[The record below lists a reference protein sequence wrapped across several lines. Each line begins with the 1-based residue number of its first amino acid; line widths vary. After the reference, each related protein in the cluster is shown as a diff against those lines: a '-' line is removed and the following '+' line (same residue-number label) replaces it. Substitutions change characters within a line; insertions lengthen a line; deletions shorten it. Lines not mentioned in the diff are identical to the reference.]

1 MAGKIGSKIES
12 RTGNKELIEILTN
25 QLSGSDL
32 NSLLL
37 EVFDKRR
44 LKLTSPD
51 LLKQYELNRFVH
63 PAETDYIHLLE
74 KSIKTLKL
82 FSKHGFIPLQLSPL
96 SPLGSCSVVA
106 PVGQDKVV
114 TALRN
119 CEVLSDA
126 TNAIA
131 LHISL
136 LKKKKLRAL
145 QQQSEHIKFSNV
157 QQHVRS
163 QPFSGK
169 GFSAH
174 FTIGCLVSSG
184 MDTGSFAFEKK
195 AIAEHFNAMTD
206 VLNSVF
212 GFEKIYYKL
221 QKRAGYP
228 DTGRLIA
235 AVANQLRS
243 EMMDIRVEEKE
254 QTNRYYKGIQFKA
267 VITIN
272 DNEIEIADGGFVDW
286 TQQLLGNR
294 KERMCISG
302 FGLELLNKFEEGLIS

>member
-12 RTGNKELIEILTN
+12 RTGNKGLIDILSN
-25 QLSGSDL
+25 QISGSDL

-37 EVFDKRR
+37 EVFDRRR
-44 LKLTSPD
+44 LKITATD

-63 PAETDYIHLLE
+63 PAETDYVHLLE
-74 KSIKTLKL
+74 KSIQTLKL
-82 FSKHGFIPLQLSPL
+82 FSSHGFTPLQLSPL

-136 LKKKKLRAL
+136 LKKKKLQVL
-145 QQQSEHIKFSNV
+145 QQHSEHLKFSNV
-157 QQHVRS
+157 QRHVRS
-163 QPFSGK
+163 QPFSSK
-169 GFSAH
+169 GFSPH

-184 MDTGSFAFEKK
+184 TDSGSFAFEKK
-195 AIAEHFNAMTD
+195 AIAEHFNAMAD

-212 GFEKIYYKL
+212 GFKKIYYRL

-228 DTGRLIA
+228 DTDRLIVV
-235 AVANQLRS
+235 VAEHLRS
-243 EMMDIRVEEKE
+243 LEMDIRVEEKG
-254 QTNRYYKGIQFKA
+254 QSNNYYKGIQFKA
-267 VITIN
+267 VIVVSN
-272 DNEIEIADGGFVDW
+272 NEIEITDGGFVDW
-286 TQQLLGNR
+286 TQQLLCNK

-302 FGLELLNKFEEGLIS
+302 FGLELLNKFEEGLI